1 MYEQWWDNN
10 QLKFEITTK
19 DGIINTFTSW
29 YRNGHKAS
37 EGIYK
42 YAEPILCNSWYENG
56 EIMVKDGNGKQIDD
70 WFENGQKKYEGTY
83 KDGKA
88 NGLWTYWYKGGQ
100 KKEERT
106 YKDGEL
112 DGLYTYWHKNGQKTD
127 ERNYKD
133 GKLVGFHKCWDMYG
147 QMNFKGNYKNGYP
160 DGLHTDVYADGGIR
174 KQFYDYGELIYRE
187 EWDKYGH
194 QFKFK
199 DDDDPRA

>member
-1 MYEQWWDNN
+1 MSKTEKNILYWSNGQKKEEGM
-10 QLKFEITTK
+10 KK
-19 DGIINTFTSW
+19 DGEKF
-29 YRNGHKAS
+29 
-37 EGIYK
+37 
-42 YAEPILCNSWYENG
+42 LCNSWYENG